1 MLAGRRHLQGLELI
15 KQLPQRDHCSQP
27 DLRIVVG
34 RRGGELGCLT
44 HVCQFQLTMLSLSR

>member
-1 MLAGRRHLQGLELI
+1 
-15 KQLPQRDHCSQP
+15 
-27 DLRIVVG
+27 VG